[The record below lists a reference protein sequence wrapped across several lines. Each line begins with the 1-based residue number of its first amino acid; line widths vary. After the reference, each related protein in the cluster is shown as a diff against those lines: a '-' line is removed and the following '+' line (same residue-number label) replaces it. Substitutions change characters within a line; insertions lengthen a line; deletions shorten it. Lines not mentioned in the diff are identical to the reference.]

1 MRIELLYYPECP
13 SHERALEL
21 IRDALTLEGITADIE
36 VIRID
41 TQEQAEQYQFVGS
54 PTIRID
60 GREIQPQPHLPYRL
74 TCRAFQ
80 HEDGRLSPLPSLMT
94 LRAALRNP
102 STEGGDG
109 YGNRSIGV

>member
-21 IRDALTLEGITADIE
+21 IHEALAHEGATAKVE

-41 TQEQAEQYQFVGS
+41 TQEQAEQYRFIGS
-54 PTIRID
+54 PTIRVN
-60 GREIQPQPHLPYRL
+60 GRELQPQPHLPYRL

-80 HEDGRLSPLPSLMT
+80 HEDGRLSPLPSLST
-94 LRAALRNP
+94 LREAIRT
-102 STEGGDG
+102 TEGG
-109 YGNRSIGV
+109 